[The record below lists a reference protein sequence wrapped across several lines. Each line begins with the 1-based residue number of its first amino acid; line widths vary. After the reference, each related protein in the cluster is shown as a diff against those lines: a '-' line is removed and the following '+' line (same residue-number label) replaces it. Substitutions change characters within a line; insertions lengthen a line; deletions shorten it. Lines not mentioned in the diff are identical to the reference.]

1 MFQGVKKLRQLNW
14 QQLPIDASKIDLVLL
29 THGHLDHTGFLPLL
43 VKMGFIGQICG
54 TAPTLDIAEIILRDS
69 AKIQEE
75 DALRANKESFT
86 KHDPAEPLYNTDDVE
101 RTIPMFEAQKE
112 GEWIAIDNN
121 IRIRFQYNG
130 HILGATFI
138 EIETNGKRM
147 VFSGDVG
154 RIHDPLLKAPKKP
167 DRADLLLIESTY
179 GDRFH
184 SDEDLEV
191 KLQRIIQQT
200 TEKGGALIIPSFAV
214 ERAQLLMYLIWQL
227 SHQKKI
233 PPSLPVILDSPMG
246 ANVLELFHKHRAWH
260 RLSKDQCT
268 EMCQRVR
275 IVKSFKETWDIIDD
289 PQPKIVIAGSGM
301 VTGGRVL
308 TYLQQYIERP
318 ETTVMLAGYQAEG
331 TRGRQLLDGAEEIKF
346 YGKYYPVH
354 ARIEYLQGLSG
365 HADQRELLNWVADI
379 TEAPSE
385 VHIVHGEAQASDA
398 LRVKLRDQLGWKAKI
413 PNLYEIKEIIF

>member
-1 MFQGVKKLRQLNW
+1 
-14 QQLPIDASKIDLVLL
+14 
-29 THGHLDHTGFLPLL
+29 
-43 VKMGFIGQICG
+43 
-54 TAPTLDIAEIILRDS
+54 
-69 AKIQEE
+69 
-75 DALRANKESFT
+75 
-86 KHDPAEPLYNTDDVE
+86 
-101 RTIPMFEAQKE
+101 
-112 GEWIAIDNN
+112 
-121 IRIRFQYNG
+121 
-130 HILGATFI
+130 
-138 EIETNGKRM
+138 M

>member
-1 MFQGVKKLRQLNW
+1 M
-14 QQLPIDASKIDLVLL
+14 
-29 THGHLDHTGFLPLL
+29 
-43 VKMGFIGQICG
+43 
-54 TAPTLDIAEIILRDS
+54 
-69 AKIQEE
+69 
-75 DALRANKESFT
+75 
-86 KHDPAEPLYNTDDVE
+86 
-101 RTIPMFEAQKE
+101 
-112 GEWIAIDNN
+112 
-121 IRIRFQYNG
+121 
-130 HILGATFI
+130 
-138 EIETNGKRM
+138 
-147 VFSGDVG
+147 
-154 RIHDPLLKAPKKP
+154 KAPKKP